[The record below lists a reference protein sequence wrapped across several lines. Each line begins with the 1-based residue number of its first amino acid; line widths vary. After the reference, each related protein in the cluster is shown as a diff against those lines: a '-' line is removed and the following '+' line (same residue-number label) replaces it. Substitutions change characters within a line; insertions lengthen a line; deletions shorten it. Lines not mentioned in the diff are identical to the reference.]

1 MDFSK
6 VSEELKKRGYEVSVF
21 DTGREAA
28 EYLNGKIDAET
39 VGIGG
44 SATVEKIGLYELL
57 ATHNEVFWHWK
68 QDPGTARR
76 KAMSAQV
83 YVTSANALAET
94 GEIINIDGV
103 GNRVAATLFG
113 HEKVYFVIGRNKLAP
128 TYEEAVWR
136 ARNVAAPGRARQLG
150 RKTPCAAGEP
160 KCYDCQ
166 SPERLCR
173 GMVVLFGPMSGMKAE
188 VVLIDE
194 ELGL

>member
-57 ATHNEVFWHWK
+57 ATHNEIFWHWK

-76 KAMSAQV
+76 QAMSAQV

-136 ARNVAAPGRARQLG
+136 AHNVAAPGRARQLG

-173 GMVVLFGPMSGMKAE
+173 GMVVLFGPMSGMEAE

>member
-6 VSEELKKRGYEVSVF
+6 VSEKLKKSGYEVSVF

-28 EYLNGKIDAET
+28 EYLNGKIDAVT

-44 SATVEKIGLYELL
+44 SATVEKIGLYKLL
-57 ATHNEVFWHWK
+57 STHNEVFWHWK

-76 KAMSAQV
+76 QAMSAQV

-113 HEKVYFVIGRNKLAP
+113 HEKVYFVIGRNKLAA

-173 GMVVLFGPMSGMKAE
+173 GMVVLFGPMSGMEAE